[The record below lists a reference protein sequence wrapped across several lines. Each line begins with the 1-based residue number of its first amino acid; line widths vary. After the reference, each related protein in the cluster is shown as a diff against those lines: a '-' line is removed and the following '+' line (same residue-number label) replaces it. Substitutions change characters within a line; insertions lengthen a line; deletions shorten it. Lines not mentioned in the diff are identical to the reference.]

1 MTETNFEIKINVPM
15 IKELVSDKIYR
26 SDASAFREQYVN
38 ALSHGCVAYH
48 QEHGYTDDV
57 FVHVLFD
64 YGARKVTITDNGMGM
79 TKNIFSDNF
88 MSFGFSTVGKE
99 TNNTRSGM
107 FGLGAIS
114 FFRIASACIVESWD
128 RRTDERF
135 CFMTRNTDESEFVA
149 NRTLEGYGTRTE
161 ISLKEHVRI
170 PSLVEMVQ
178 TIASNYPV
186 KTVLEIVN
194 SESEQTISTYNTNDN
209 DSYEEYAPVMR
220 FKDYVKERTADRFVT
235 LIDNEQMELYLST
248 VGGNK
253 NSTFLCR
260 IPIDISYSTGFTTYL
275 NIKQEKIRGEDKNGK
290 EKLQEVPKPDR
301 DEVNEIA
308 TEYFSEVIEK
318 ACNDM
323 IHDIDIT
330 NFDEYE
336 TSDKRWVL
344 NGYSIDDKLNHETHK
359 FIQKMRVP
367 VRYRTSNGIQK
378 RHETLLTLFG
388 SYQDVMFHPSLHKG
402 TFDAIDKHL
411 RDAANE
417 KYMET
422 HDPDTDP
429 LPNSQ
434 STLVLVD
441 DHCDQPIVDSKEYKK
456 QNKIKSLISH
466 GSSGGSSP
474 RGLLVR
480 DGSWNNY
487 RITTDD
493 EDEIRKKY
501 PGGIYFA
508 DDWVGQHEIN
518 NVSEDSS
525 LMQGIHK
532 RCKSGIVVAKK
543 GKKLYPSV
551 TELFDEIL
559 EASDYGQIIHMHRTD
574 NDPDSNPQYEEIK
587 LRWEADEEYL
597 EVHGDPDDNESL
609 RRSYSK
615 VKSYF
620 ANLRYTM
627 ILPIQAAKS
636 LPFLRYTNIEILFMP
651 AKLIHATKLFGY
663 ASYNTKEMH
672 MIEQLKHI
680 PEWTKWD
687 NEVSGFVWSKYL
699 QMTGRYGESNFECR
713 AAIMSWLAKVQ
724 SGKIEKPSEDSYN
737 KIIATIVEEHGE
749 SRWDYN
755 LEYEKIFPTK
765 YLEQKAR
772 DNGWETTVTS
782 KSSQGTEEVYG
793 LSTQKDYTV
802 PIEINGEYYAAS
814 MDPDRTSW
822 KAVIDDNGEPQL
834 VYTSSNYDIVKH
846 QGKLMFKERISRW

>member
-1 MTETNFEIKINVPM
+1 MSETNFEIKINVPM

-88 MSFGFSTVGKE
+88 MSFGFSTVDKE

-128 RRTDERF
+128 RRTNERF

-149 NRTLEGYGTRTE
+149 NRTLDGFGTRTE

-209 DSYEEYAPVMR
+209 DSYNEFAPVMR
-220 FKDYVKERTADRFVT
+220 FKDYVKERTNDRFVT
-235 LIDNEQMELYLST
+235 LVDNEQMELYLST
-248 VGGNK
+248 IGGNR

-308 TEYFSEVIEK
+308 TEYFAEVIEK

-330 NFDEYE
+330 SFEEYE

-344 NGYSIDDKLNHETHK
+344 NGYSIDDRLNHDTHS
-359 FIQKMRVP
+359 FVQKMRTP

-388 SYQDVMFHPSLHKG
+388 EYQDVMFHPSLHKG

-411 RDAANE
+411 RDARDKKA
-417 KYMET
+417 MDAR
-422 HDPDTDP
+422 DPEEPEVPVTR
-429 LPNSQ
+429 SQ

-441 DHCDQPIVDSKEYKK
+441 DHCSQPLVDAKEYKK
-456 QNKIKSLISH
+456 KNKIKSLISK
-466 GSSGGSSP
+466 GSSGGGSP

-493 EDEIRKKY
+493 EDVIDKLY

-508 DDWVGQHEIN
+508 DDMIGQHQIN
-518 NVSEDSS
+518 NIGEDNRI
-525 LMQGIHK
+525 MRGIQDRHK
-532 RCKSGIVVAKK
+532 AGIVIAKK
-543 GKKLYPSV
+543 GKKLYPSIKV
-551 TELFDEIL
+551 LFDEIL
-559 EASDYGQIIHMHRTD
+559 AASKNGQIIFMKTGNAED
-574 NDPDSNPQYEEIK
+574 EQYQKIDLNYDPDEDAVELNEE
-587 LRWEADEEYL
+587 
-597 EVHGDPDDNESL
+597 GTQ
-609 RRSYSK
+609 RRSYAQ
-615 VKSYF
+615 VISYF
-620 ANLRYTM
+620 SNLRYTI
-627 ILPIQAAKS
+627 ILPIQAATS
-636 LPFLRYTNIEILFMP
+636 LPFLRHANIEVLFMP
-651 AKLIHATKLFGY
+651 AKLIHAAKLLGY
-663 ASYNTKEMH
+663 ASYNTKEMQ
-672 MIEQLKHI
+672 MINQLKYV
-680 PEWTKWD
+680 PNWTKWD
-687 NEVSGFVWSKYL
+687 DETSAFVWSKYL
-699 QMTGRYGESNFECR
+699 SMCGRYGEQNYECR
-713 AAIMSWLAKVQ
+713 AALMNWFAAIH
-724 SGKIEKPSEDSYN
+724 SGIVERPDEDEYRN
-737 KIIATIVEEHGE
+737 KINKIVQEYGE
-749 SRWDYN
+749 STYDYN
-755 LEYEKIFPTK
+755 LEFEKIFPTK
-765 YLEQKAR
+765 YLESKAR
-772 DNGWETTVTS
+772 NNGWDETVT
-782 KSSQGTEEVYG
+782 QNGINGNEEVYG
-793 LSTQKDYTV
+793 LSTQRDYTT
-802 PIEINGEYYAAS
+802 PIEIDGKYYAVS
-814 MDPDRTSW
+814 VDDERTSW
-822 KAVIDDNGEPQL
+822 QAVIDEDGNPRL
-834 VYTSSNYDIVKH
+834 VYTANNYDIVKH
-846 QGKLMFKERISRW
+846 KGKLMFKEKMSRW

>member
-1 MTETNFEIKINVPM
+1 MSETNFEIKINVPM

-48 QEHGYTDDV
+48 QEYGYTDDV

-88 MSFGFSTVGKE
+88 MSFGFSTVDKE

-149 NRTLEGYGTRTE
+149 NRTLDTFGTRTE
-161 ISLKEHVRI
+161 ISLKEHVRMLT
-170 PSLVEMVQ
+170 LVEMVQ

-209 DSYEEYAPVMR
+209 DTYEEYAPVMR
-220 FKDYVKERTADRFVT
+220 FKDYVKEQTSDRFVT
-235 LIDNEQMELYLST
+235 LVDNEQMELYLST
-248 VGGNK
+248 VGGNR

-260 IPIDISYSTGFTTYL
+260 IPIDIQYSTGFTTYL
-275 NIKQEKIRGEDKNGK
+275 NIKQEKIKGEDKNGK

-318 ACNDM
+318 ACDDM

-344 NGYSIDDKLNHETHK
+344 NGYSIDDKLNHNTHT
-359 FIQKMRVP
+359 FVQKMRIP

-388 SYQDVMFHPSLHKG
+388 EYKDIMFHPSLHKG

-441 DHCDQPIVDSKEYKK
+441 DHCNQPLVDAKEYKK
-456 QNKIKSLISH
+456 KHKIKSLISK
-466 GSSGGSSP
+466 GSSGGGSP

-493 EDEIRKKY
+493 EDEIKKKY

-508 DDWVGQHEIN
+508 DDMIGQHEIN
-518 NVSEDSS
+518 NVSEDNEI
-525 LMQGIHK
+525 MRGIQNRYK
-532 RCKSGIVVAKK
+532 AGIVIAKK
-543 GKKLYPSV
+543 GKKLYPSIKV
-551 TELFDEIL
+551 LFDEIL
-559 EASDYGQIIHMHRTD
+559 TASKNGQIIFMKQGMNENLTD
-574 NDPDSNPQYEEIK
+574 DMQYQKIELNYSGKDMSDDIEESAK
-587 LRWEADEEYL
+587 AK
-597 EVHGDPDDNESL
+597 
-609 RRSYSK
+609 SYGY

-620 ANLRYTM
+620 SNLRYTM
-627 ILPIQAAKS
+627 ILPLQAVKS
-636 LPFLRYTNIEILFMP
+636 LPFLKHTNIEVLFMP
-651 AKLIHATKLFGY
+651 AKLIHAAKLLGY
-663 ASYNTKEMH
+663 SSYNTNEMQ
-672 MIEQLKHI
+672 MITQLKYV
-680 PEWTKWD
+680 PNWTKWD
-687 NEVSGFVWSKYL
+687 DETSAFVWSKYL
-699 QMTGRYGESNFECR
+699 NMCGRYGERNYECR
-713 AAIMSWLAKVQ
+713 GALMNWFAAIHTGMV
-724 SGKIEKPSEDSYN
+724 EKPDEDKYRSKIN
-737 KIIATIVEEHGE
+737 KIVTEYGE
-749 SRWDYN
+749 SVYDYN
-755 LEYEKIFPTK
+755 LDFEKIFPTK
-765 YLEQKAR
+765 YLETKAR
-772 DNGWETTVTS
+772 NSGWDETITENGIN
-782 KSSQGTEEVYG
+782 GNEEVYG
-793 LSTQKDYTV
+793 LSTQRDYTA
-802 PIEINGEYYAAS
+802 PIEIDGKYYAVS
-814 MDPDRTSW
+814 VDEERTSW
-822 KAVIDDNGEPQL
+822 KAVIDDEGNPKL
-834 VYTSSNYDIVKH
+834 VYTASNYEIVKH
-846 QGKLMFKERISRW
+846 KGKLMFKEQMSRW